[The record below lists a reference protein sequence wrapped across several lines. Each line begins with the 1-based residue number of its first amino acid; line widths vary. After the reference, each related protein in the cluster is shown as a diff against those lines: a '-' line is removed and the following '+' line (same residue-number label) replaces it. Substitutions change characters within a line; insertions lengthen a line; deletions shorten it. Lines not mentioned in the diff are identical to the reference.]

1 MPYLDAQ
8 IGQDGPTIDVA
19 IGVSIH
25 RASALRANNQNPPQP
40 VIARALIDTGASGTV
55 IDRSLSALLGL
66 VPTGTVSVHTPS
78 TQGVPYT
85 CNQYDISL
93 SFVQPTPQSAHH
105 SIAMTMAVI
114 ETDFAGQNI
123 RALIGR
129 DVLSRCL
136 LFYHGHT
143 GKLTISY

>member
-8 IGQDGPTIDVA
+8 IGPDGPVIDVA

-25 RASALRANNQNPPQP
+25 RLGVLRANNQVPPQP
-40 VIARALIDTGASGTV
+40 VYARALIDTGASGTA
-55 IDRSLSALLGL
+55 IDRSLIGLLGL
-66 VPTGTVSVHTPS
+66 IPTGTVAVHTPS
-78 TQGVPYT
+78 TQGVTYT

-93 SFVQPTPQSAHH
+93 GFVQSTPQFAAH
-105 SIAMTMAVI
+105 SITMTMPVI
-114 ETDFAGQNI
+114 ETDFTGLNI

-136 LFYHGHT
+136 LFYHGHGGT
-143 GKLTISY
+143 LTISY